1 MRMTNKLKQHIIKQ
15 MEQYIADVRV
25 NAQEYLVDGYT
36 DSAEMMAEDAALAQ
50 DALNQFKKDSNW
62 KLFYHTILYQDTLP
76 REECIYYL
84 LKDGRAV
91 GLTLDRIC

>member
-1 MRMTNKLKQHIIKQ
+1 MTKQLKQHIIKQ

-36 DSAEMMAEDAALAQ
+36 DSAEMLNDDAALAQ

-62 KLFYHTILYQDTLP
+62 KLFYQKIRRKPDDL
-76 REECIYYL
+76 
-84 LKDGRAV
+84 
-91 GLTLDRIC
+91 

>member
-1 MRMTNKLKQHIIKQ
+1 MTKQLKQHIIKQ

-25 NAQEYLVDGYT
+25 NAAAELVDGYT
-36 DSAEMMAEDAALAQ
+36 DAAEMLNDDAALAQ
-50 DALNQFKKDSNW
+50 DALAQFKKDSNW